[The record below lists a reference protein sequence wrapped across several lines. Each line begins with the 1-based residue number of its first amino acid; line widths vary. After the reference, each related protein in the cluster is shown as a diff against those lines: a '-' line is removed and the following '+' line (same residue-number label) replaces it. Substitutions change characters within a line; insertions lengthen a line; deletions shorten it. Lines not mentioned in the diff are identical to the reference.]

1 MSLTLHEPDPLW
13 FVIFNEAFFFDHDRN
28 FPEML
33 RITPKCIIIRDRNP
47 TVVDRLMYPVVLVY
61 LFTDAGT
68 PRVHVD

>member
-13 FVIFNEAFFFDHDRN
+13 FVLFNDHDRN

-61 LFTDAGT
+61 LFTDART